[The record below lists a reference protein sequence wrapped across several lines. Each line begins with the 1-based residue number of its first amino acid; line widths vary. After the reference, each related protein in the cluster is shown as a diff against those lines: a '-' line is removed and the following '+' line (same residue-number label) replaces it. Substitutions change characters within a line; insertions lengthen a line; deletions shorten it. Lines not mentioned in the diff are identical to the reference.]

1 MDRILRMLVDRQLSP
16 LYVPTVVTLALLLT
30 IVGFAATIWTI
41 AEQRERWAAEDAR
54 NGPRFK
60 LTITSMVKP
69 DRYRYAQLVVTNT
82 RPHDYLQLVRIEA
95 VAPSGLLFTEVT
107 NPVRWTLRGEP
118 RRSLDISDGYIPPN
132 GTYSMNIALRTD
144 RTPGSD
150 QGEEIELVV
159 EAMELAPDPRTLKHA
174 LRFPIPADAAKQ

>member
-1 MDRILRMLVDRQLSP
+1 MLVDRQLSP

-30 IVGFAATIWTI
+30 IVGFAATIWAI
-41 AEQRERWAAEDAR
+41 AQQRERWAIEDAR

>member
-1 MDRILRMLVDRQLSP
+1 MNRILRMLVDRPPPP
-16 LYVPTVVTLALLLT
+16 LYVPIVVTLALLVSIIGL
-30 IVGFAATIWTI
+30 AATIWAI
-41 AEQRERWAAEDAR
+41 AQQRERWAIEDAR
-54 NGPRFK
+54 NGPQFK
-60 LTITSMVKP
+60 FTISNVVKP
-69 DRYRYAQLVVTNT
+69 DRFRFAQLIITNT
-82 RPHDYLQLVRIEA
+82 RPHDYLRLARIEA

-150 QGEEIELVV
+150 QGQEIELVV